1 MSNKIY
7 YIYWNKI
14 QDVLSTYGQA
24 DTGKCG
30 KLCYVRIPE
39 TANTPESRHL
49 LKVGEAIVDPL
60 NECNRYFCEVSSQSM
75 YNCILFVQLYIP
87 YF

>member
-1 MSNKIY
+1 MFSLLMY
-7 YIYWNKI
+7 
-14 QDVLSTYGQA
+14 THGQA

-39 TANTPESRHL
+39 TVTTPESRHL

-60 NECNRYFCEVSSQSM
+60 NECNRYFCEVSSQLM
-75 YNCILFVQLYIP
+75 YNWILFVQLYIL